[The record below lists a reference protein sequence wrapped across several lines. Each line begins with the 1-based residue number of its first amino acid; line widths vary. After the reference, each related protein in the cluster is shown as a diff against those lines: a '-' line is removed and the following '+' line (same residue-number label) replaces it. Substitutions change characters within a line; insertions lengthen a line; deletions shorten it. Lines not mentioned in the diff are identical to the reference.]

1 MIHSSISKQPTL
13 ILRLTRLIDFF
24 KECEM
29 NHFASTPYA
38 NMQLSLAR
46 AEAEQDNA
54 KSEGFVTTNTLSSFL
69 LAAFVSALVVVA
81 SQVMETLGE
90 DYVFATWLALWAL
103 AFASMGFLAMPVRR
117 MARSLRKHY
126 TAYRVESRAEA
137 QEEVLWELA
146 HHDHRVLAEIHAAMA
161 RQAS

>member
-1 MIHSSISKQPTL
+1 
-13 ILRLTRLIDFF
+13 LIDFF

-54 KSEGFVTTNTLSSFL
+54 KPESFVTTNTLTSFL

-81 SQVMETLGE
+81 SQAMETLGE
-90 DYVFATWLALWAL
+90 DYVFVTWLALWAL
-103 AFASMGFLAMPVRR
+103 AFASLGLLTMPVRR
-117 MARSLRKHY
+117 LARSLRKHY
-126 TAYRVESRAEA
+126 TAYRAESRAAA
-137 QEEVLWELA
+137 QEEALWELA
-146 HHDHRVLAEIHAAMA
+146 HHDPRVLAEIYSAMA